1 MSRENVDALRA
12 VYGEWRKGNLR
23 AGRDLYD
30 PDVLFIPGP
39 DWSDAGRYLGVE
51 GITDFMRTYLDAWT
65 KLSYAAEELIEAEN
79 SVVVAVHQR
88 GTGTESGAQTEW
100 RGFHVWTFRGA
111 RVIRLEAFP
120 DRAQALKAVG
130 LRE

>member
-1 MSRENVDALRA
+1 VAEGQPS
-12 VYGEWRKGNLR
+12 GW
-23 AGRDLYD
+23 AGPHD

-65 KLSYAAEELIEAEN
+65 NLSYAAEELIEAEN

-88 GTGTESGAQTEW
+88 GTE
-100 RGFHVWTFRGA
+100 R
-111 RVIRLEAFP
+111 
-120 DRAQALKAVG
+120 
-130 LRE
+130 LRELHRGLEVGQQASVSHLSVLAALNR